1 MKRGNKVEILEKIFL
16 AIMGACAGFGVS
28 GGVFTT
34 LIAIGLVPRFA
45 GKTHTA
51 KHIFLYEE
59 MVIFGTLIGGIITV
73 YLPFLKVYE
82 WIGDSFTLN
91 GMFYKGLFSGAWY
104 SIIGTSILLIYGLF
118 AGIFVGCLAIAIAEM
133 LDSIPIF
140 ARRLGFRKGVGIA
153 ILCMA
158 LGKTLGSLL
167 YFFKG
172 LFK

>member
-1 MKRGNKVEILEKIFL
+1 MEILEQIFFAVL
-16 AIMGACAGFGVS
+16 GACAGFGVS

-59 MVIFGTLIGGIITV
+59 MVVFGTLSGGIITV
-73 YLPFLKVYE
+73 FQQFIQVYK
-82 WIGDSFTLN
+82 WFGDGMTLN
-91 GMFYKGLFSGAWY
+91 GRFYDGLFLGKGYPIWG
-104 SIIGTSILLIYGLF
+104 IVILAVYGLF
-118 AGIFVGCLAIAIAEM
+118 AGIFVGCLAIAIAEI

-140 ARRLGFRKGVGIA
+140 ARRSRFRHGIGIA

-167 YFFKG
+167 YFYNQ
-172 LFK
+172 LFECGGVG

>member
-1 MKRGNKVEILEKIFL
+1 MEILENIFL
-16 AIMGACAGFGVS
+16 AVLGACAGFGVS

-51 KHIFLYEE
+51 EHILIYEE
-59 MVIFGTLIGGIITV
+59 MVVFGTLIGGIITV
-73 YLPFLKVYE
+73 FLPFIKVYE
-82 WIGDSFTLN
+82 WAGDGWTTK
-91 GMFYKGLFSGAWY
+91 GMFYEGIFSWAWY
-104 SIIGTSILLIYGLF
+104 PIVGTFALLIFGLF

-140 ARRLGFRKGVGIA
+140 ARRSRFRHGIGIV

-167 YFFKG
+167 YFFKD
-172 LFK
+172 LFRYGGI

>member
-1 MKRGNKVEILEKIFL
+1 MEILETIFL
-16 AIMGACAGFGVS
+16 AVLGASAGFGVS

-59 MVIFGTLIGGIITV
+59 MVVIGTLSGGIITV
-73 YLPFLKVYE
+73 FQQFIHVYKLF
-82 WIGDSFTLN
+82 GDNMTLN
-91 GMFYKGLFSGAWY
+91 GRFYDSLFWGNGY
-104 SIIGTSILLIYGLF
+104 PILGIVVLAVYGLF
-118 AGIFVGCLAIAIAEM
+118 AGIFVGCLAIAIAEI

-140 ARRLGFRKGVGIA
+140 ARRSRFRHGIGIA

-167 YFFKG
+167 YFYNQ
-172 LFK
+172 LFQSGGVG

>member
-1 MKRGNKVEILEKIFL
+1 MEILENIFMAVL
-16 AIMGACAGFGVS
+16 GACAGFGVS

-59 MVIFGTLIGGIITV
+59 MVVFGTLFGGIITV
-73 YLPFLKVYE
+73 FLPFVKVHD
-82 WIGDSFTLN
+82 WVGDSWTSK
-91 GMFYKGLFSGAWY
+91 GMFYEGFFSGAWY
-104 SIIGTSILLIYGLF
+104 PIVGTCVLLLYGLF
-118 AGIFVGCLAIAIAEM
+118 AGIFVGCLAIAIAEI

-140 ARRLGFRKGVGIA
+140 ARRSRFRHGIGIA

-167 YFFKG
+167 YFFKD
-172 LFK
+172 LFQYGGI

>member
-1 MKRGNKVEILEKIFL
+1 MDILENIFL
-16 AIMGACAGFGVS
+16 AVIGACAGFGVS

-59 MVIFGTLIGGIITV
+59 MVVCGTLAGGIITV
-73 YLPFLKVYE
+73 FLPFLKVHE
-82 WIGDSFTLN
+82 WLGGN
-91 GMFYKGLFSGAWY
+91 GTQNGLFYQGLFEGSWY
-104 SIIGTSILLIYGLF
+104 PLFGTFFLLIFGLF

-140 ARRLGFRKGVGIA
+140 ARRSKFRHGVGIA

-158 LGKTLGSLL
+158 IGKTLGSLL
-167 YFFKG
+167 YFFKN
-172 LFK
+172 LFLYGGI